1 MTKAEAIEEIE
12 GQEATATS
20 SRRQERLERRAAR
33 DTGAGRWVAGLLLV
47 GLGALFLLQQAGYL
61 TSFSNWWALFILLPA
76 IGSFSAAWAA
86 YNRNGGA
93 WTNEAVAPLLAG
105 LLFLG
110 LTIVFLFDLN
120 LSLFGPLLLIAGG
133 LLLLLSPM
141 LGRRSG

>member
-1 MTKAEAIEEIE
+1 
-12 GQEATATS
+12 
-20 SRRQERLERRAAR
+20 
-33 DTGAGRWVAGLLLV
+33 
-47 GLGALFLLQQAGYL
+47 
-61 TSFSNWWALFILLPA
+61 
-76 IGSFSAAWAA
+76 
-86 YNRNGGA
+86 
-93 WTNEAVAPLLAG
+93 LLAG